1 MARFLA
7 LIFVLSILISC
18 GQIGTISGGPKD
30 EIAPKITST
39 NLSNQQLNFKDQ
51 VIEFTFDEYVVL
63 NKPLEQIVLVPA
75 DSKIQ
80 SKLIQKTL
88 SLTLED
94 TLEANTTYTLYLN
107 AAVKDVSEGNDSLMK
122 FTFSTGPKID
132 SLSFHVSVFDAF
144 SGEKMSKVTVGLYPT
159 FEDAQPRYF
168 TQSQT
173 DGTAKFE
180 ALRPGTYYVKAFID
194 KNQDLSIQPSEPQGY
209 LWDPIDLNSDEQD
222 TLLLPVSLPIQA
234 DKVKN
239 ARIIAP
245 GIIALHVPENRSRM
259 RIQLNDSNCDINQL
273 IGRGEDSLLIAIG
286 ALKDIDLRL
295 IIEEDTIQV
304 RNTPKQQA
312 AKIALNLVE
321 KEGLQDHILLNC
333 TDFIQWVDTSKIN
346 MWNGKDSSSIGFT
359 VEYLA
364 NELSI
369 SPKKFAETIKL
380 TISDGAITGLTGNK
394 SVLFQKEIQI
404 KQEREFGDL
413 TMRLSEPI
421 AAGIVLVLQKN
432 QIIRQVPFTHTNR
445 ISIPNL
451 LPGDYSFKLI
461 IDENEN
467 GKWDPINPLWKT
479 KAEDVLLFNTP
490 TKIRANWEIETTFDV
505 STITKNNH

>member
-1 MARFLA
+1 
-7 LIFVLSILISC
+7 
-18 GQIGTISGGPKD
+18 
-30 EIAPKITST
+30 
-39 NLSNQQLNFKDQ
+39 
-51 VIEFTFDEYVVL
+51 
-63 NKPLEQIVLVPA
+63 
-75 DSKIQ
+75 
-80 SKLIQKTL
+80 
-88 SLTLED
+88 
-94 TLEANTTYTLYLN
+94 
-107 AAVKDVSEGNDSLMK
+107 
-122 FTFSTGPKID
+122 
-132 SLSFHVSVFDAF
+132 
-144 SGEKMSKVTVGLYPT
+144 
-159 FEDAQPRYF
+159 
-168 TQSQT
+168 
-173 DGTAKFE
+173 
-180 ALRPGTYYVKAFID
+180 
-194 KNQDLSIQPSEPQGY
+194 
-209 LWDPIDLNSDEQD
+209 
-222 TLLLPVSLPIQA
+222 
-234 DKVKN
+234 
-239 ARIIAP
+239 
-245 GIIALHVPENRSRM
+245 
-259 RIQLNDSNCDINQL
+259 
-273 IGRGEDSLLIAIG
+273 
-286 ALKDIDLRL
+286 
-295 IIEEDTIQV
+295 
-304 RNTPKQQA
+304 
-312 AKIALNLVE
+312 
-321 KEGLQDHILLNC
+321 
-333 TDFIQWVDTSKIN
+333 

-394 SVLFQKEIQI
+394 SVLFQKEIPI